1 MSEAK
6 RPMLPAT
13 RFSRPLD
20 RRTLLRGA
28 GGVALALPFLQAMAP
43 RKARAAAAA
52 PHRLLILFAEN
63 GVVPSTWFPS
73 GAGKSFTLPMA
84 TSPLEPWKSNLIFF
98 DGVNTVCGGT
108 NGGGGHMRGKTGCL
122 TAQSNL
128 NGRAGGISVD
138 QFIANKIGGAT
149 RFRSIEAS
157 VFVKGALRDGLF
169 HSGPGQVVVAE
180 DDPAK
185 LFARLFSAPLPTG
198 GASDPAAAAGFERL
212 RARKQSVLDRA
223 FAEYRRVSGLV
234 GAEDRA
240 RLENHMQALRSVER
254 GLAAPATGGVAGASC
269 QQPAAPP
276 TGTGSYIGDT
286 KAQMDLLGLALACDL
301 TRVASLQW
309 RSAVTSFPWVNV
321 SASHH
326 GLSHATGSAGA
337 DAQLSRIVQWHVGQ
351 FAEMLARLKSF
362 ADVDGGTVLDNTL
375 VYFTNEV
382 AVGNHK
388 HERAPLVLATGNFT
402 QPNGRKLETQRLMKY
417 GGAAHSGMLTV
428 LARLMGVEIDNF
440 GAPQWHNGPLP
451 GLIS

>member
-1 MSEAK
+1 MSQAN
-6 RPMLPAT
+6 RPL
-13 RFSRPLD
+13 SRPLD

-43 RKARAAAAA
+43 RKARAATTA

-73 GAGKSFTLPMA
+73 GAGKTFSLPMA

-198 GASDPAAAAGFERL
+198 GGMADPAAAASFERL
-212 RARKQSVLDRA
+212 RARKKSVLDRA
-223 FAEYRRVSGLV
+223 FAEYRRVSGVV
-234 GAEDRA
+234 GVEDRA
-240 RLENHMQALRSVER
+240 RLENHMTALRSVER
-254 GLAAPATGGVAGASC
+254 GLATPASGGMAGASC
-269 QQPAAPP
+269 AKPAAAPS
-276 TGTGSYIGDT
+276 GTGSYIGDT

-321 SASHH
+321 SATHH
-326 GLSHATGSAGA
+326 GLSHATGSSGA
-337 DAQLSRIVQWHVGQ
+337 DAQLSRIVHWHVGQ

-362 ADVDGGTVLDNTL
+362 ADVDGTTVLDNTL
-375 VYFTNEV
+375 TYFTNEV

-388 HERAPLVLATGNFT
+388 HERAPLVLATGSFT
-402 QPNGRKLETQRLMKY
+402 QPNGRKLETQRLLKY
-417 GGAAHSGMLTV
+417 PGTAHSGVLTV
-428 LARLMGVEIDNF
+428 LAKLMGVEIDNF
-440 GAPQWHNGPLP
+440 GAAQWHNGPLP
-451 GLIS
+451 GLMS